1 MKKIEFEI
9 STINTTFEKKLP
21 MNFQTNF
28 SLKNY
33 NTFGIEAK
41 AREFISITSIDE
53 LKKIV
58 STTNEIFIL
67 GGGSNMLL
75 TQDIQK
81 LVVHINLKGIEI
93 VDEQD
98 DFVIVKAQA
107 GENWHEFVLW
117 CIHQNF
123 GGIENLSLIPGNVG
137 TTPIQ
142 NIGAYGVEI
151 KDTMFSCEAL
161 NLKTLAIE
169 TFTNA
174 QCKFEYR
181 ESIFKNELKN
191 QYIITSVCFKLTKK
205 NHKIAT
211 NYGAIETELK
221 NQNIQNPTIKEVSN
235 AVIAIRQSKL
245 PDPKKIGNSGS
256 FFKNPIIS
264 KEIYEKAK
272 ALYPEMPHYVVSESE
287 VKVPAG
293 WLIEQAGF
301 KGKRFGDAG
310 VHQNQALV
318 LVNYGTATGS
328 EIVALSKNIQQT
340 ILEKFGIAI
349 EAEVNII

>member
-1 MKKIEFEI
+1 
-9 STINTTFEKKLP
+9 
-21 MNFQTNF
+21 MNIIQNQ

-33 NTFGIEAK
+33 NTFGIDTNAQQ
-41 AREFISITSIDE
+41 FVSVNSISE
-53 LKKIV
+53 LKDILSNNK
-58 STTNEIFIL
+58 EIFIL

-75 TQDIQK
+75 TQDISK
-81 LVVHINLKGIEI
+81 LVVHIDLKGKEIIE
-93 VDEQD
+93 END

-117 CIHQNF
+117 CIDQNF

-161 NLKTLAIE
+161 NKKTLAIE

-181 ESIFKNELKN
+181 ESVFKNELKD
-191 QYIITSVCFKLTKK
+191 QYIITSVSFKLSKR
-205 NHKIAT
+205 NHNVST
-211 NYGAIETELK
+211 TYGAIETELVQ
-221 NQNIQNPTIKEVSN
+221 QNIKNPTLKDVSN

-245 PDPKKIGNSGS
+245 PDPKELGNSGS
-256 FFKNPIIS
+256 FFKNPIVS
-264 KEIYEKAK
+264 NELYEKAK
-272 ALYPEMPHYVVSESE
+272 ALHPEMPHYVVSETH

-310 VHQNQALV
+310 VHKNQALV
-318 LVNYGTATGS
+318 LVNYGTATGA
-328 EIVALSKNIQQT
+328 EIVALSMNIQQT
-340 ILEKFGIAI
+340 ILEQFGITI